1 MPFSVR
7 LDPKMVSKLAKIA
20 MATNRPVSDV
30 VREAVAQY
38 IVNQTSGEDVVA
50 PYERMKHLIGCV
62 SLGSR
67 RSGESTGDAFFRLLQ
82 EQRRARRAR

>member
-7 LDPKMVSKLAKIA
+7 LDPKMVSKLAKVA
-20 MATNRPVSDV
+20 MATNRSVSDV

-38 IVNQTSGEDVVA
+38 VVNEAPKEGIVSA
-50 PYERMKHLIGCV
+50 YERMKHLIGCV
-62 SLGSR
+62 SLGNR

-82 EQRRARRAR
+82 EERRARRAR

>member
-7 LDPKMVSKLAKIA
+7 LDRKMVNKLAELA
-20 MATNRPVSDV
+20 LATHRPMSDV
-30 VREAVAQY
+30 VREAVEQY
-38 IVNQTSGEDVVA
+38 VASEATGEDAVT

-62 SLGSR
+62 SIGAR
-67 RSGESTGDAFFRLLQ
+67 RPTESTGDAFFRLLQ